1 MAKPD
6 LRPLMYY
13 SLITVSSLV
22 FVTQIQICCELGKLF
37 KWLYVGKHEK
47 DDDFMIKGF
56 EPALHLE
63 QQ

>member
-1 MAKPD
+1 MNY
-6 LRPLMYY
+6 R
-13 SLITVSSLV
+13 LITVSSLV
-22 FVTQIQICCELGKLF
+22 FITQIQICCELGKLF

>member
-6 LRPLMYY
+6 LRPLVNY
-13 SLITVSSLV
+13 SLITVSSLA

-47 DDDFMIKGF
+47 DNFMIKGF